1 MSTSTP
7 QLPQTGSP
15 APQGDATLE
24 LLPIRDVA
32 RQTGVNPVTL
42 RAWERRYGLI
52 QPQRTSK
59 GHRLYSAAQ
68 VEQIHQVLGWL
79 ERGVAVSQVKRLL
92 DEPLPAIGAGASHW
106 REQQDAWLQ
115 SIEQLA
121 EGALDDRFNQAT
133 ALYPA
138 ETLCRQL
145 LLPLLARLQQ
155 HWNHQTGARVEQVFF
170 LSWLR
175 TKLGVRLHHGNRL
188 HGGAPLL
195 LLNLAEHSM
204 EPELWL
210 CAWLASNA
218 ECPVRVLDWSIPAPE
233 LALAV
238 TRMQAQAVLLFSDQS
253 LDLNYLRRL
262 LGSLECPRVLCGN
275 AVRIHQPELAA
286 LAELPGLTLA
296 DDPLQAMQCLQTLGV
311 LAAEQGDLPCAT

>member
-1 MSTSTP
+1 MNTATTGLPPFDSQARPAGSTP
-7 QLPQTGSP
+7 
-15 APQGDATLE
+15 E

-59 GHRLYSAAQ
+59 GHRLYSQAQ
-68 VEQIHQVLGWL
+68 IEQIRSVLGWL

-92 DEPLPAIGAGASHW
+92 DEPLPASGAGACHW

-121 EGALDDRFNQAT
+121 EGALDERFNQAT

-204 EPELWL
+204 EPQLWL

-218 ECPVRVLDWSIPAPE
+218 ECPVRLLDWSIPAPE

-238 TRMQAQAVLLFSDQS
+238 ARMQARAVLLFSNQS
-253 LDLNYLRRL
+253 LDLNYLHRL
-262 LGSLECPRVLCGN
+262 LGNLDCPRVLCGN
-275 AVRIHQPELAA
+275 AVRIHQNE
-286 LAELPGLTLA
+286 LAELPALTLA
-296 DDPLQAMQCLQTLGV
+296 DDPLHALHCLQRLGV
-311 LAAEQGDLPCAT
+311 LAAEQGTSPCAN